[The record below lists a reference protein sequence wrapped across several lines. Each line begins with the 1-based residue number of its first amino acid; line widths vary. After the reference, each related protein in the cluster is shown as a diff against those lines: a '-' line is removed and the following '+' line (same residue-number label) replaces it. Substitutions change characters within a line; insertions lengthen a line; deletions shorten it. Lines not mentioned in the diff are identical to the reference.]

1 MLVLRPNEIQSSDEN
16 EWYKAKCSTNM
27 SRDIG
32 ARYQEA
38 VKWEQDILS
47 PLKDDTRDP
56 LLVISSAADKCN
68 KRATESP
75 ENQKRKAAF
84 QLGNPDGERFFKE
97 VAFDV
102 SQCGF
107 P

>member
-1 MLVLRPNEIQSSDEN
+1 MLVLRSNEIQSSDEN

-84 QLGNPDGERFFKE
+84 QLGNPDGGRFFKE

>member
-56 LLVISSAADKCN
+56 LLVISSATDKCN

-75 ENQKRKAAF
+75 ENQKRKDAF
-84 QLGNPDGERFFKE
+84 QLGNPDGGRFFKE